1 MFDVID
7 SPEIQPFG
15 VNQQF
20 FSMQPLTG
28 ETGAVAATATMR
40 ETNPF
45 NYLDDL
51 VPFEESELGL
61 RFDEIVELAAN
72 QPDSEV
78 FSQELRAMVAS
89 AKESGRIDASVY
101 MAAVLGA
108 MACLHNHME
117 SLAHEASQGLFD
129 ETSSAPETH
138 QHDSSDSDHND
149 HDSKKCE
156 NCRSGR
162 ACRRK

>member
-28 ETGAVAATATMR
+28 ETGAVAATATMQ

-78 FSQELRAMVAS
+78 FSQELRTMVTY
-89 AKESGRIDASVY
+89 AKESGRIDASIY

-117 SLAHEASQGLFD
+117 SLADEASQGLFD
-129 ETSSAPETH
+129 GPSSLDGH
-138 QHDSSDSDHND
+138 HDDEHDDHHD
-149 HDSKKCE
+149 HDSEKCE
-156 NCRSGR
+156 DCRKGL
-162 ACRRK
+162 ACNHRK

>member
-1 MFDVID
+1 MFDVLD
-7 SPEIQPFG
+7 SPEAQPVG
-15 VNQQF
+15 AYEQF
-20 FSMQPLTG
+20 IYMQPITG
-28 ETGAVAATATMR
+28 ETGAFAATATAAMG

-89 AKESGRIDASVY
+89 AKESGRIDASIY

-108 MACLHNHME
+108 MACLHSHME
-117 SLAHEASQGLFD
+117 ALSTEASRGLFD
-129 ETSSAPETH
+129 DEPAGDER
-138 QHDSSDSDHND
+138 D
-149 HDSKKCE
+149 HDAKKCDD
-156 NCRSGR
+156 CRQGR
-162 ACRRK
+162 PCARK